1 MRIDE
6 GETQMSLPER
16 TFFFRGKEYRTPEE
30 LANAFLEG
38 DEAWNDALFVVGRGF
53 VQKWLEY
60 NGDFGR
66 AAEMEKNAEKS
77 AGEQCA
83 HFAAHFAVPVTPE
96 AQYRFGKMFLEGTVA
111 PQDSVKAAEWLSRAA
126 EQGHPY
132 AQSCLDAAASVLSVA
147 ERGESLAQ
155 VNPDETKSGAP
166 EPGDVETPDT
176 DPGDA
181 ASPESRREDVEKGN
195 ADEQFN
201 RGWMYANGHG
211 APQDDT
217 LAIEWYRKAVKQGHP
232 NALYNLGRMYEDGR
246 AVRQNFA
253 KAYRLYF
260 RASLHG
266 IREADDA
273 MVELKKKS
281 WLRRPKVSEA
291 EAARIEQEEGYKP
304 GED

>member
-1 MRIDE
+1 MRTDE
-6 GETQMSLPER
+6 GETQMSLPGR
-16 TFFFRGKEYRTPEE
+16 TFFFRGKECRTPEE

-38 DEAWNDALFVVGRGF
+38 DEAWNDALFVVDRGF

-77 AGEQCA
+77 AGEQSA
-83 HFAAHFAVPVTPE
+83 QFAAHFAVPVTPE
-96 AQYRFGKMFLEGTVA
+96 AQFRFGRMFLEGVIA

-126 EQGHPY
+126 EQGYPH
-132 AQSCLDAAASVLSVA
+132 AQSCLDAAASALPVA
-147 ERGESLAQ
+147 QPEEPLARID
-155 VNPDETKSGAP
+155 PDETKNGAP
-166 EPGDVETPDT
+166 EPGDAETPDT
-176 DPGDA
+176 APGA
-181 ASPESRREDVEKGN
+181 PASPESRLEEAENGN

-201 RGWMYANGHG
+201 LGRMYATGRG
-211 APQDDT
+211 APRDDN
-217 LAIEWYRKAVKQGHP
+217 LAIEWYRKAVKRGHP
-232 NALYNLGRMYEDGR
+232 NALYNLGRMYEEGR
-246 AVRQNFA
+246 AVRQNFV

-273 MVELKKKS
+273 MIELKKKS

-291 EAARIEQEEGYKP
+291 EAARIEQEEGYRP
-304 GED
+304 WED